1 MTGQTVFLYS
11 GDCHCDEPQMSLYN
25 DISPETMK
33 IVGIAVAAILVIVV
47 FVVLRDIRILRK
59 GREDVDRRMRRLRL
73 SDMIDRCKIKREKY
87 FRKTSDLDRERH
99 IWACEHCPEPEV
111 CEHMFEGEDIDP
123 HTFCPNID

>member
-1 MTGQTVFLYS
+1 
-11 GDCHCDEPQMSLYN
+11 MSLYN
-25 DISPETMK
+25 DISPETIK
-33 IVGIAVAAILVIVV
+33 IVGIAAAAIFVIVV
-47 FVVLRDIRILRK
+47 FIVLRDLRILRK

-73 SDMIDRCKIKREKY
+73 SDMIDRCKIKRDKY

-123 HTFCPNID
+123 HTFCPNIDELDEIKKGHRPAAH